1 MIKAA
6 WSPHFSAKTAAMRE
20 EQIIPGKGGEIDQRD
35 VFLRHAGSTQLIDV
49 RLPDIEEIFA
59 IFARHEQA
67 LRLHSVWTDSVNDLL
82 TDLEMLRIDR
92 RANGTRRSF
101 GSVP

>member
-1 MIKAA
+1 
-6 WSPHFSAKTAAMRE
+6 MRE
-20 EQIIPGKGGEIDQRD
+20 EQIVSSKGGEIDQRD
-35 VFLRHAGSTQLIDV
+35 VFLRHASSTQLIDV

-67 LRLHSVWTDSVNDLL
+67 LRLHSVWTDSVNDLF

-92 RANGTRRSF
+92 RANSHERSS